1 MICECDAP
9 VPSHLRMSHT
19 VIRKPRM
26 HGSPERSP
34 GETEILESK
43 VFTVSSP
50 SLPALSHER
59 PTVTRVFIPLGGPPA
74 FLPSDD
80 LSDLP
85 LWFCFMR
92 GCDFFFKI
100 SIDNQVTTL
109 VYYSR
114 KEVRLAFRETPL
126 TTQI

>member
-34 GETEILESK
+34 GVIEILESN

-59 PTVTRVFIPLGGPPA
+59 LTVTRVFIPTPSASPEPRRGGACRGGRRSISLASTTAIKGYWVTSTDESNPPPGT
-74 FLPSDD
+74 LP
-80 LSDLP
+80 
-85 LWFCFMR
+85 
-92 GCDFFFKI
+92 
-100 SIDNQVTTL
+100 
-109 VYYSR
+109 
-114 KEVRLAFRETPL
+114 
-126 TTQI
+126 

>member
-34 GETEILESK
+34 GVIEILESK

-50 SLPALSHER
+50 SLPALSHEQA
-59 PTVTRVFIPLGGPPA
+59 TVTRVFIPARCSTLG
-74 FLPSDD
+74 FLGVGNFLRSF
-80 LSDLP
+80 L
-85 LWFCFMR
+85 
-92 GCDFFFKI
+92 
-100 SIDNQVTTL
+100 
-109 VYYSR
+109 
-114 KEVRLAFRETPL
+114 L
-126 TTQI
+126 TTRSLHWYITSVK